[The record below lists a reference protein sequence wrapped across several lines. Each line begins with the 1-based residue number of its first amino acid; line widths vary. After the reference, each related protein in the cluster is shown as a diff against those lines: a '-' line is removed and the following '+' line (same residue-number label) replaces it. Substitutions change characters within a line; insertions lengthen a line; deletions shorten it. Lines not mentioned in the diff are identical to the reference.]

1 LNPNI
6 EIMKKLLSLTFAI
19 LIAAFFTVVK
29 GQDLSE
35 ILDQHFSVVGQEK
48 LMKIKTL
55 TIYGNIVQMGTE
67 FSFVQKVKKPD
78 KFRMEADIQGQKMIQ
93 AFNGDDGWYIAP
105 WIGPDPQDLTGDQL
119 KQAKEQTNIEGD
131 LYNWEEK
138 GHQAEYMG
146 TEDME
151 GTEVYK
157 IKLTKKEG
165 DEIFYY
171 IDSEAYIILKES
183 RKMTMQGSE
192 VEIESFPGN
201 YEMIDGIAFPMSVKT
216 NIMGNETQVLFDS
229 LKFDLELDDSIFIRP
244 GKEET
249 EVKEDSK

>member
-1 LNPNI
+1 
-6 EIMKKLLSLTFAI
+6 MKKLLSLTFAI
-19 LIAAFFTVVK
+19 IIAAFFTVVH

-48 LMKIKTL
+48 LMKIKTF

-67 FSFVQKVKKPD
+67 FSFVQKVKKPNM
-78 KFRMEADIQGQKMIQ
+78 FRMEADIQGQQMIQ
-93 AFNGDDGWYIAP
+93 AFNGEDGWYIAP
-105 WIGPDPQDLTGDQL
+105 WIGPDPQDLTGPQL

-138 GHQAEYMG
+138 GHLAEFLG

-183 RKMTMQGSE
+183 RIMTMQGNE
-192 VEIESFPGN
+192 MEIESFPGN
-201 YEMIDGIAFPMSVKT
+201 YEMLDGIAFPMSIKSNT
-216 NIMGNETQVLFDS
+216 MGQETEVLFDS
-229 LKFDLELDDSIFIRP
+229 VKFDIEMDDSIFVRP
-244 GKEET
+244 VQEDEEV
-249 EVKEDSK
+249 EEDSK